1 MTKSLLNESLADC
14 SRTGLNPFCALN
26 KPPAADLP
34 FWSKKLQD
42 KSAKKTR
49 MNNKALEKPAKK
61 KTNPFELFDLDDK
74 DESEVKLYSL
84 GSFFVHLIDND
95 HYQDDAEGSRANVEE
110 VTILSSDSET
120 PIRQKGQQASRKVR
134 FSHPLAYLDPNFIL
148 KKQQHE
154 ARRMTSNIGGGILS
168 SDLPNTPAPC
178 KRRPEGTSH
187 SSSGDSTGTQVPLF
201 EDCAWRYG

>member
-74 DESEVKLYSL
+74 DESE
-84 GSFFVHLIDND
+84 
-95 HYQDDAEGSRANVEE
+95 DDAEGSRANVEE
-110 VTILSSDSET
+110 
-120 PIRQKGQQASRKVR
+120 
-134 FSHPLAYLDPNFIL
+134 
-148 KKQQHE
+148 KQQHE

>member
-74 DESEVKLYSL
+74 DESE
-84 GSFFVHLIDND
+84 
-95 HYQDDAEGSRANVEE
+95 DDAEGSRANVEE
-110 VTILSSDSET
+110 
-120 PIRQKGQQASRKVR
+120 
-134 FSHPLAYLDPNFIL
+134 
-148 KKQQHE
+148 QHE

>member
-110 VTILSSDSET
+110 
-120 PIRQKGQQASRKVR
+120 
-134 FSHPLAYLDPNFIL
+134 
-148 KKQQHE
+148 KQQHE

>member
-74 DESEVKLYSL
+74 DESE
-84 GSFFVHLIDND
+84 
-95 HYQDDAEGSRANVEE
+95 DDAEGSRANVEE

>member
-1 MTKSLLNESLADC
+1 MPLSRRSGLMCEYTCDLKDPQRHCQIQLTDDDINDMTKSLLNESLADC

-74 DESEVKLYSL
+74 DESEDDVK
-84 GSFFVHLIDND
+84 GS
-95 HYQDDAEGSRANVEE
+95 QANVEE
-110 VTILSSDSET
+110 
-120 PIRQKGQQASRKVR
+120 
-134 FSHPLAYLDPNFIL
+134 
-148 KKQQHE
+148 QHE

-168 SDLPNTPAPC
+168 SGLPNTPAPC
-178 KRRPEGTSH
+178 NLSQCGSFSTTS
-187 SSSGDSTGTQVPLF
+187 
-201 EDCAWRYG
+201 